1 MTTAL
6 LCGRDQRGQE
16 RLQEVLSV
24 CGIQAVLLSQDLE
37 TAYEI
42 VQNREPDLMMVEVV
56 QLQTALD
63 RFVRMRSCCSAPL
76 ILLGGEQ
83 EQEML
88 QNYADHGDA
97 LLLTPLPPVRTAA
110 VVQLALVSARRT
122 AALRQALQ
130 EARIALSERKQ
141 IERAK
146 GLVMVSEGLSEEQ
159 AYRRMRS
166 QAMSRRISM
175 ARLAGDILQQNALSG

>member
-42 VQNREPDLMMVEVV
+42 VQNREPDLMVVEVV

-130 EARIALSERKQ
+130 ETRIALSERKQ

>member
-1 MTTAL
+1 MATAL
-6 LCGRDQRGQE
+6 LCGRDHRGQE
-16 RLQEVLSV
+16 RLQELLPV
-24 CGIQAVLLSQDLE
+24 CGIQTVLLSKDLE

-42 VQNREPDLMMVEVV
+42 AQSRHPDLMMVEVV

-88 QNYADHGDA
+88 QKYADHGDA

-110 VVQLALVSARRT
+110 VVQLALVSARHA
-122 AALRQALQ
+122 AALRKAL
-130 EARIALSERKQ
+130 EESRTALAERKQ

-159 AYRRMRS
+159 AYRRMRN

-175 ARLAGDILQQNALSG
+175 VRLAEDILQQGAVR